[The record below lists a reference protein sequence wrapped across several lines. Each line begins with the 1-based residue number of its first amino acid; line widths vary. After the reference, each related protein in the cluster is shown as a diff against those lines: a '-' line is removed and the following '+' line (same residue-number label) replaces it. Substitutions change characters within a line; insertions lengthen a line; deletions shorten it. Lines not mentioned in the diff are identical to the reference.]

1 MGKSCVDRES
11 FREDWSLCWAALF
24 GGEGGEEGERAGT
37 RGSGRERDS
46 SAQAWV
52 FEALEHKT
60 MASSVE
66 MPKKVDG

>member
-1 MGKSCVDRES
+1 MLNERQWEKSCVGRES
-11 FREDWSLCWAALF
+11 FREDWSLCWAAF
-24 GGEGGEEGERAGT
+24 NGGGGEG
-37 RGSGRERDS
+37 GRERDS

-66 MPKKVDG
+66 TPKTVDG

>member
-1 MGKSCVDRES
+1 MGRES
-11 FREDWSLCWAALF
+11 FREDWSLCWAAF
-24 GGEGGEEGERAGT
+24 NGGGGEG
-37 RGSGRERDS
+37 GRERDS

-66 MPKKVDG
+66 TPKTVDG

>member
-1 MGKSCVDRES
+1 MDRES
-11 FREDWSLCWAALF
+11 FREDWSLCWAAF
-24 GGEGGEEGERAGT
+24 NGGGGEG
-37 RGSGRERDS
+37 GRERDS

-66 MPKKVDG
+66 TPKTVDG